1 MAIHLTWQESTEA
14 AAAGAYGMSGRRVAT
29 RKGTMPSEV
38 RRTVEA
44 PLRTLELV
52 GLLGQVPAGEAKLE
66 FRGTVERRYESAA
79 SRTYRALLRYPG
91 VFGPTHRVE
100 VDVVSYA
107 PALAALSIRSAEP
120 LGRRVNAARYEQAIE
135 AALDSIARLL
145 PWQASTS
152 AAAEAAVLAEAGAVL
167 EAARATAVADAVAD
181 DERAA

>member
-1 MAIHLTWQESTEA
+1 MAIHWTGQESTEA
-14 AAAGAYGMSGRRVAT
+14 ATAGAYGMSGRRVTT
-29 RKGTMPSEV
+29 RKGAVPSEV

-66 FRGTVERRYESAA
+66 FRGAVERRYESAA
-79 SRTYRALLRYPG
+79 SRTYRALLRFPG
-91 VFGPTHRVE
+91 VLAPTHRVE
-100 VDVVSYA
+100 VDVVSYG
-107 PALAALSIRSAEP
+107 PTLAALSIRSAEP
-120 LGRRVNAARYEQAIE
+120 LGRRVNASRYAQAIE

-145 PWQASTS
+145 PWQSSTS

-167 EAARATAVADAVAD
+167 EAARVTVAEAVAD